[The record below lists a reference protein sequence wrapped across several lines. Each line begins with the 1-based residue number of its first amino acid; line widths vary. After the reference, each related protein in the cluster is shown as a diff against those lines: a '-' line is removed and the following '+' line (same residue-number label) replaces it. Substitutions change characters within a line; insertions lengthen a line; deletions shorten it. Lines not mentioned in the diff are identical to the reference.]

1 MDECCIDLAALGRSF
16 KGDRMRLTQW
26 IQLYLKESP
35 TYFTLLSDSLA
46 AGDAKGIASAAHD
59 LRPQAHYLGSERMLQ
74 LLIAVEERA
83 RREGAASCMMAVE
96 ELLELSTRIN
106 IELLAMTR
114 SNR

>member
-1 MDECCIDLAALGRSF
+1 MDASCIDLADLSRLF
-16 KGDRMRLTQW
+16 KGDRPRIVQW
-26 IQLYLKESP
+26 IQLYLEESP

-46 AGDAKGIASAAHD
+46 AGDASGIASAAHD

-83 RREGAASCMMAVE
+83 RGEGAASCTTAVE
-96 ELLELSTRIN
+96 ELLDLSSRIN
-106 IELLAMTR
+106 VELLAMTR